1 MPKMMTGT
9 RKNGGTTA
17 EKAACGKTSKTVKPS
32 PARTTVSAVAS
43 SPAPRITAEERHR
56 LIAETAYFKAEKRG
70 FQGGDPVKDWLE
82 AEAEVDRKLGLV

>member
-1 MPKMMTGT
+1 MPKVMTGT
-9 RKNGGTTA
+9 KKNGGTTT
-17 EKAACGKTSKTVKPS
+17 EKSASSKISKTVKTPM
-32 PARTTVSAVAS
+32 PKTTVSAVVS